1 MGLVLTSAKAVIRW
15 RWADLLGIL
24 QQWRKRELFLL
35 PGARLLAPFGVEG
48 GQQRSGRSACDKDQ
62 ESTGSWK

>member
-1 MGLVLTSAKAVIRW
+1 MGLVLTSAKAAICW

-35 PGARLLAPFGVEG
+35 PGARLLAPFGAEG
-48 GQQRSGRSACDKDQ
+48 GQQGSGRSACDKDQ
-62 ESTGSWK
+62 ESMNSWK